1 MKSARQVER
10 IVGRARLTADPA
22 TDERILRDAGAAL
35 AKTTD
40 NRPQALPPGPTI
52 WRMIMEKRIAKYSV
66 AAVVALAAALV
77 LWNPLG
83 TSSSG
88 VALAQVQA
96 KIAQVDTM
104 ILRGETTF
112 TSVTDPN
119 TTVKYENVKYLSRPE
134 GFVEDGFIKGTR
146 IYRVV
151 LNRREK
157 QGVLLL
163 DPWRKCVRFPCTEEQ
178 IKVVEKLTPSGVV
191 DLLLESNDYRRLG
204 TTTIDG
210 TKAEGFEVHNLKPLG
225 NIVPRCLMDLQEG
238 TATIWVGTEELL
250 PIRMEGDML
259 LGKTIATLFMDVRCH
274 EIAVLDQY
282 NVALDPGL
290 FRTGTPEGYTEFN
303 LKDFLPGTLGLAGL
317 SVAPVGAVAWRRFKA
332 RSNKIIDLSL

>member
-1 MKSARQVER
+1 MKSSSEVER
-10 IVGRARLTADPA
+10 IVGRARLTADLA
-22 TDERILRDAGAAL
+22 TDERILSDADAAL
-35 AKTTD
+35 ARAPG

-52 WRMIMEKRIAKYSV
+52 WRTIMEKRITRYSV

-83 TSSSG
+83 TSWSG

-112 TSVTDPN
+112 TSVSDPN

-157 QGVLLL
+157 RGVLLL
-163 DPWRKCVRFPCTEEQ
+163 DPWKKCVRFPCTEEQ
-178 IKVVEKLTPSGVV
+178 IKVVERLTPSGVV

-204 TTTIDG
+204 TTTING
-210 TKAEGFEVHNLKPLG
+210 IEAEGFAAQNLKPLG
-225 NIVPRCLMDLQEG
+225 NIVPRYLMDLQQG
-238 TATIWVGTEELL
+238 TATIWVGTKGLL
-250 PIRMEGDML
+250 PIRMEADML
-259 LGKTIATLFMDVRCH
+259 LGRTIATLFMDVRCH
-274 EIAVLDQY
+274 EIAVLEKYD
-282 NVALDPGL
+282 VELDPGL
-290 FRTGTPEGYTEFN
+290 FDTATPEGYTEFT
-303 LKDFLPGTLGLAGL
+303 LAESLLGAGTSG
-317 SVAPVGAVAWRRFKA
+317 
-332 RSNKIIDLSL
+332 IM